1 MSQGI
6 LSLTYFLTWAADLGS
21 CLAALYRA
29 CQLTWGV
36 ALLHCTVV
44 VCVAFEYYM
53 DLHALSSLNVTKF
66 NNDEDADGGEDDYD
80 DAMRSSSSRQ

>member
-1 MSQGI
+1 MTSMS
-6 LSLTYFLTWAADLGS
+6 ADLES

-36 ALLHCTVV
+36 ALLHCTVF
-44 VCVAFEYYM
+44 VCVAFEHYM
-53 DLHALSSLNVTKF
+53 DLHALSLLNVTKF

-80 DAMRSSSSRQ
+80 DAIIIITLSEI

>member
-1 MSQGI
+1 M
-6 LSLTYFLTWAADLGS
+6 
-21 CLAALYRA
+21 
-29 CQLTWGV
+29 